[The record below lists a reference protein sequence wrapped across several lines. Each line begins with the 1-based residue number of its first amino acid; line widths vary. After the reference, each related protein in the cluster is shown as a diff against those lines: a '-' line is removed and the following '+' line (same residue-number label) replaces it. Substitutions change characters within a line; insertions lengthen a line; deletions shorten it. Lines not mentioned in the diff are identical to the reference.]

1 MEVRGEGVRGA
12 DEPKYGD
19 EEEKESKWKVSIEMR
34 LQAFGTM
41 RVKGKCV
48 RGRELGMKDTTYEKE
63 RQ

>member
-19 EEEKESKWKVSIEMR
+19 GEKESKWKESIEVW
-34 LQAFGTM
+34 LQGEGCMGAEQ
-41 RVKGKCV
+41 GKRCETK
-48 RGRELGMKDTTYEKE
+48 REPGDEKE